1 MVLVMKG
8 KLRAIMKAM
17 NIASIIVN
25 GHADAA
31 KGNNLAPVIAGEK
44 AVNASTIPSW
54 CWCMDKPKLDKR
66 RYRKYM
72 RGVMVVLGAPPVSD
86 KKQDNEV

>member
-1 MVLVMKG
+1 MKN
-8 KLRAIMKAM
+8 KRRAAMKAL
-17 NIASIIVN
+17 NIARIIIDGN
-25 GHADAA
+25 SNYI
-31 KGNNLAPVIAGEK
+31 KGNHLAQVIAREK